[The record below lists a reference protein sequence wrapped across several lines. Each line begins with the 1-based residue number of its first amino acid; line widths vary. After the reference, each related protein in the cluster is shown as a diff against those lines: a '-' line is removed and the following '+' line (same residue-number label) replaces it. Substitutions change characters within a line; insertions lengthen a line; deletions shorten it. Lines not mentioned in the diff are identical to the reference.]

1 MALVG
6 GIARRAEG
14 GFALEA
20 AMEGREAEPA
30 ALRDDADAAV
40 RRIGAQG
47 WQGGEIDRRAEGRGE
62 RVGEGEHAHRIRP
75 RPRPRT
81 LARGRSHANLP
92 PASLPAFLPGQ
103 TRPGN

>member
-40 RRIGAQG
+40 RRVGAQG

-62 RVGEGEHAHRIRP
+62 RVGEGEHADRIRP
-75 RPRPRT
+75 RPPHRT
-81 LARGRSHANLP
+81 PARDRSDAIPQRAMLAALLLGKAG
-92 PASLPAFLPGQ
+92 AED
-103 TRPGN
+103 